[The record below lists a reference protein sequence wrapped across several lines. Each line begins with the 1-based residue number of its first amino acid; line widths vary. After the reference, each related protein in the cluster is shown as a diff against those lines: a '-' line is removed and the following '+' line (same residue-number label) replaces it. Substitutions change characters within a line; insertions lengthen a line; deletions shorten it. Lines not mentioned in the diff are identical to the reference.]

1 MIFHTIILVLF
12 CGIVIVLLL
21 QAFIIVPTYHYGVV
35 TRFSRRTGRCVKE
48 GLRIKIPLIDE
59 IELYDAQI
67 KTTPVSVV
75 VNTEDKQDI
84 TVYGSLKWQPDI
96 QLMMRYTELSE
107 DTLKNGIID
116 SIKSTLGEIAGN
128 NSSSSFTTNLKI
140 VELLINCTFRLETPP
155 HLRSGTVVIKKD
167 ILDYYDKRRSTI
179 DFMLKNDEKHHE
191 RSPFE
196 ERYGIHVVIFDLS
209 DIKLPEKTQAS
220 LEKRKQA
227 DADTDAAETRMR
239 RVEIQ
244 AAKLIEKGVDPQ
256 AAILTAA
263 KANGI
268 EISGQIY
275 SGAMPI
281 QDILMSVAKKIGG
294 GDTPKSKNDG
304 VPRRKG
310 K

>member
-209 DIKLPEKTQAS
+209 DIKLPEK
-220 LEKRKQA
+220 
-227 DADTDAAETRMR
+227 
-239 RVEIQ
+239 
-244 AAKLIEKGVDPQ
+244 GVDPQ